1 MYFFFLWHLKA
12 YPEGNGFKILNFE
25 SSKENVFILVSET
38 STLSEVAMNFEKN
51 LLFRRTLP
59 SLLQSSRV
67 GIGFWRA
74 TRFFYEIIWATNQT
88 TSTQA
93 KLEQTEK
100 AILLFLVIT
109 GRFLQKSEQE
119 KPDFSRI
126 IWLFVGWS
134 SHGSKN
140 LVQMLYLTLKTPA
153 LTSWDP

>member
-1 MYFFFLWHLKA
+1 MYFFFLWLLKA
-12 YPEGNGFKILNFE
+12 NPEGNGFKILNFE

-93 KLEQTEK
+93 KKEQTERPYCCSLSLRESFCKSLNTKSQTSLGSFGCLSVGRHK
-100 AILLFLVIT
+100 APKT
-109 GRFLQKSEQE
+109 
-119 KPDFSRI
+119 
-126 IWLFVGWS
+126 
-134 SHGSKN
+134 
-140 LVQMLYLTLKTPA
+140 LYKC
-153 LTSWDP
+153 SI

>member
-93 KLEQTEK
+93 KIEQTERPYCCS
-100 AILLFLVIT
+100 LSLRE
-109 GRFLQKSEQE
+109 GFLQKSEQE
-119 KPDFSRI
+119 KQTSLGSFGCLS
-126 IWLFVGWS
+126 VGR
-134 SHGSKN
+134 HMAPKT
-140 LVQMLYLTLKTPA
+140 LYKC
-153 LTSWDP
+153 SI